1 VLDVSTSLSAAAAA
15 VVAPL
20 LVLHLHLS
28 AAHLTLYHQHPCLP
42 LPVSLLLTALP
53 QVQIFTIVFFSTS
66 LLSSSLQAAATDPM
80 LILLFS
86 SSDSSQVSQ
95 HLRPPA
101 ISSPSQSTKEL
112 GTNTSKVEN
121 LVGNSSNRSRK
132 RSTSQSRNAI
142 SRLQTIIKCTT
153 TEEKKHLPTNRKT
166 IELKTKSLIFLSLSL
181 GQQNT
186 VGKKAPTTT
195 PPPSTLL

>member
-1 VLDVSTSLSAAAAA
+1 VLDVSTSLSAAAA
-15 VVAPL
+15 VAPL

-28 AAHLTLYHQHPCLP
+28 AAHLTLYHQHPSLP
-42 LPVSLLLTALP
+42 LPVSVLLTALP
-53 QVQIFTIVFFSTS
+53 QVQIFTTVFFSRT

-80 LILLFS
+80 LILFFS

-112 GTNTSKVEN
+112 GTKNASKVQN
-121 LVGNSSNRSRK
+121 LVGNSSNRRRK
-132 RSTSQSRNAI
+132 RSTSQSRNAH
-142 SRLQTIIKCTT
+142 LQITDNNQMHHNRGKKYTCRQ
-153 TEEKKHLPTNRKT
+153 TEKQLNYKL
-166 IELKTKSLIFLSLSL
+166 KSLIFLSL

-186 VGKKAPTTT
+186 VGKKATTT
-195 PPPSTLL
+195 TTPPPPSTLL

>member
-1 VLDVSTSLSAAAAA
+1 VLDVSTSLSAAAAAA

-28 AAHLTLYHQHPCLP
+28 AAHLTLYHHHPSLP

-53 QVQIFTIVFFSTS
+53 QVQIFTRVFFSTT

-80 LILLFS
+80 LILFFS
-86 SSDSSQVSQ
+86 SSDSTQVSQ

-101 ISSPSQSTKEL
+101 ISSPSQSTKAL
-112 GTNTSKVEN
+112 GTNTSKVQN

-132 RSTSQSRNAI
+132 RSTSQSRDAI

-153 TEEKKHLPTNRKT
+153 TEEKKKLADKQKN
-166 IELKTKSLIFLSLSL
+166 
-181 GQQNT
+181 N
-186 VGKKAPTTT
+186 
-195 PPPSTLL
+195 